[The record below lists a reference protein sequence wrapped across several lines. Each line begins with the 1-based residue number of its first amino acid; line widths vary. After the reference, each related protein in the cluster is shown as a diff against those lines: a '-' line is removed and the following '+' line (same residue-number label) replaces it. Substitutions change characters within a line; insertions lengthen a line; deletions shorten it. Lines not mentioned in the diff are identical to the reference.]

1 MWFKYYCFSVAQLET
16 QIICRRTEQSH
27 QKVVN
32 ETKTY
37 RRPKQPQHDFV
48 VAAAAAL
55 GCIIVFTRLII
66 CAVKR
71 WHSLIHTS
79 IRPSQNFPGEKRIE
93 ARTFSQKT
101 LNADNFVLFLL
112 LFCSHFELVF
122 YFWTLCAAFLTLSL
136 FKWI

>member
-37 RRPKQPQHDFV
+37 RTPKQPQHDFV

-79 IRPSQNFPGEKRIE
+79 IRPSQNFPGEKRVE
-93 ARTFSQKT
+93 VRTFSQK
-101 LNADNFVLFLL
+101 NFKCWQFCFIFIVVLFTIWTCF
-112 LFCSHFELVF
+112 LFLNIVCG
-122 YFWTLCAAFLTLSL
+122 L
-136 FKWI
+136 FNTFII